1 MTMLDYNHNGG
12 GIAPAINHL
21 IDEALEVE
29 NRQQT
34 PRTYLGA
41 SRLGVACERA
51 LQFEYAHAPKDTG
64 KDFDG
69 QLLRIFAAGHLFED
83 MAIRWLRMAGFEL
96 FTTKGNR
103 PNGEQFGFEAAG
115 GRIQG
120 HVDGIIVSGP
130 NSISMGYP
138 CLWECKSLN
147 NKSWND
153 TVKRGLA
160 LSKPVYAAQVAIYQA
175 YMEPQVGGISANPA
189 LFTAINKDTSE
200 IHHELVPF
208 DAPLAQKMSD
218 RAVRIIKATEA
229 HELLPRISRESTHF
243 QCRMC
248 SWADRCWSLSA

>member
-1 MTMLDYNHNGG
+1 MLDFNHSSSL
-12 GIAPAINHL
+12 PEAINHL
-21 IDEALEVE
+21 IDEALEEE
-29 NRQQT
+29 NRQQAS
-34 PRTYLGA
+34 RTYLGA

-51 LQFEYAHAPKDTG
+51 LQFEYAHAPKDPA

-83 MAIRWLRMAGFEL
+83 MAIRWLHMAGFEL

-103 PNGEQFGFEAAG
+103 PGGEQFGFEAAG

-120 HVDGIIVSGP
+120 HVDGIIMSGP
-130 NSISMGYP
+130 KSFKMGCP

-147 NKSWND
+147 NKSWKD
-153 TVKRGLA
+153 TIKRGVA
-160 LSKPVYAAQVAIYQA
+160 ISKPVYAAQIAIYQA
-175 YMEPQVGGISANPA
+175 YMEPQVTEISSNPA

-218 RAVRIIKATEA
+218 RAVRIIEATEA

-248 SWADRCWSLSA
+248 AYADRCWSLSA